1 MILKANNFYTIKF
14 LKLNLNVVIWINED
28 KLFPLEDDV
37 EILDPTDE
45 QKQFWIDQMEEADKF
60 TKNDF
65 IAVNLRSFNE
75 WKSKK
80 RSLNKVKI

>member
-1 MILKANNFYTIKF
+1 MILKANNFYTINF
-14 LKLNLNVVIWINED
+14 IHINLNVVIWIKED
-28 KLFPLEDDV
+28 KLFPLADDV
-37 EILDPTDE
+37 YVSIPTDE
-45 QKQFWIDQMEEADKF
+45 QKQFWIDQMEVADRF

-80 RSLNKVKI
+80 KDLVKC